1 MTKSII
7 RRHFMILADRI
18 KDLIYIDYKLN
29 QDLRDYGSCYIGKQD
44 INELH
49 KALKVLNDSNRFRF
63 IMGYN
68 ADDPE
73 NITYERFDEK
83 NTARVSP
90 EAVIKQ
96 LQETIDTIQKLFDEE
111 KLAIIIEEE
120 SSLLVQSINIEE
132 INISLY

>member
-1 MTKSII
+1 
-7 RRHFMILADRI
+7 MILADRI
-18 KDLIYIDYKLN
+18 KDLIYIDYKIN

-63 IMGYN
+63 IVGYN

-83 NTARVSP
+83 KTARVSP

-96 LQETIDTIQKLFDEE
+96 LQETIDTIQQLVDEDR
-111 KLAIIIEEE
+111 LAIIFYDDN
-120 SSLLVQSINIEE
+120 SLVIQSNTLNELNISIN
-132 INISLY
+132 N

>member
-1 MTKSII
+1 
-7 RRHFMILADRI
+7 MILADRI

-63 IMGYN
+63 IVGYN

-83 NTARVSP
+83 KTARVSP

-96 LQETIDTIQKLFDEE
+96 LQDTIDTIQRLVDEDR
-111 KLAIIIEEE
+111 LAIIIKEDT
-120 SSLLVQSINIEE
+120 SILVQSITLNEIQIEVH
-132 INISLY
+132 

>member
-1 MTKSII
+1 
-7 RRHFMILADRI
+7 MILADRI
-18 KDLIYIDYKLN
+18 KDLIYIDYKIN

-63 IMGYN
+63 IVGYN
-68 ADDPE
+68 ADNPE

-83 NTARVSP
+83 KTARVSP

-96 LQETIDTIQKLFDEE
+96 LQDTIDTIQHLVDEDR
-111 KLAIIIEEE
+111 LAMIIKDGNSI
-120 SSLLVQSINIEE
+120 LVQSITLDEFTIDV
-132 INISLY
+132 IK

>member
-1 MTKSII
+1 
-7 RRHFMILADRI
+7 MILADRI
-18 KDLIYIDYKLN
+18 KDLIYIDYKIN

-63 IMGYN
+63 IVGYN

-83 NTARVSP
+83 KTARVSP

-96 LQETIDTIQKLFDEE
+96 LQDTIDTIQQLVDEDRI
-111 KLAIIIEEE
+111 AIIIKDND
-120 SSLLVQSINIEE
+120 SIIILSITANDIT
-132 INISLY
+132 IDIVII

>member
-1 MTKSII
+1 
-7 RRHFMILADRI
+7 MILADRI
-18 KDLIYIDYKLN
+18 KELIYIDYKLN
-29 QDLRDYGSCYIGKQD
+29 QDLRDCGSCYIGKQD

-63 IMGYN
+63 IVGYN

-83 NTARVSP
+83 KSARVSP

-96 LQETIDTIQKLFDEE
+96 LEDTINTIKKLVENDE
-111 KLAIIIEEE
+111 LAIILDDNYTIII
-120 SSLLVQSINIEE
+120 QSINHTEIS
-132 INISLY
+132 INIY

>member
-1 MTKSII
+1 
-7 RRHFMILADRI
+7 MILADRI
-18 KDLIYIDYKLN
+18 KELIYIDYKLN

-63 IMGYN
+63 IVGYN

-83 NTARVSP
+83 KTVRVSP

-96 LQETIDTIQKLFDEE
+96 LQQTIDSIQNLIQEN
-111 KLAIIIEEE
+111 KLAIIIKDGD
-120 SSLLVQSINIEE
+120 SFLIQSVSMDEITIE
-132 INISLY
+132 IFF

>member
-1 MTKSII
+1 MT
-7 RRHFMILADRI
+7 LADRI
-18 KDLIYIDYKLN
+18 KELIYIDYKLN
-29 QDLRDYGSCYIGKQD
+29 QDLRDCGSCYIGKHD

-63 IMGYN
+63 IVGYN

-83 NTARVSP
+83 KSARVSP

-96 LQETIDTIQKLFDEE
+96 LQNTIDTIQQLADEDR
-111 KLAIIIEEE
+111 LVVIIKDDN
-120 SSLLVQSINIEE
+120 SLLLIINFIFF
-132 INISLY
+132 LFFVL

>member
-1 MTKSII
+1 
-7 RRHFMILADRI
+7 MILADRI

-29 QDLRDYGSCYIGKQD
+29 QDLREYGSCYIGKQN

-49 KALKVLNDSNRFRF
+49 KALKILNDSNRFRF
-63 IMGYN
+63 IVGYN

-83 NTARVSP
+83 KTARVSP

-96 LQETIDTIQKLFDEE
+96 LQNTIDTIQKLLDENR
-111 KLAIIIEEE
+111 LAIIIEDDE
-120 SSLLVQSINIEE
+120 SLIVQSITDEYIF
-132 INISLY
+132 